1 MAGSEPADFQQ
12 QETDPYW
19 DSQATLYD
27 QVQKDVFTNWINH
40 QLRDRDRKVKDLQ
53 SDLDDGVILVNLLE
67 VLALGG
73 EQMEGR

>member
-1 MAGSEPADFQQ
+1 MADSEPPECKQ

-19 DSQATLYD
+19 DNQATLYD
-27 QVQKDVFTNWINH
+27 LVQKDVFTNWINH
-40 QLRDRDRKVKDLQ
+40 QLRDRERKVEDLQ

-73 EQMEGR
+73 GQMEGR